1 MRSVYLFKFTL
12 FYPMETN
19 LVYEL
24 IGYAASILVAISLM
38 MSAIVK
44 LRVVNMI
51 GALTFSVYGV
61 LINSIPVAAMN
72 GFIVLINIYY
82 LVKIYRDEEYFQ
94 LVEEDESNNYT
105 RAFLNFYRN
114 HIKTYQPSYS
124 FDKSY
129 NFSLFVLR
137 DMVPAGLV
145 QGNIDQNGVLMIDLD
160 FVIPNYRDF
169 KIGRYLFTEKLD
181 FFRSRNIRAIRTSA
195 GNKAHN
201 DYLERTGFKRT
212 ETGEKY
218 SYELPI
224 TSKISKS

>member
-1 MRSVYLFKFTL
+1 
-12 FYPMETN
+12 METN

-24 IGYAASILVAISLM
+24 IGYAASILVAVSLM
-38 MSAIVK
+38 MSAIVT

-61 LINSIPVAAMN
+61 LIGSIPVAAMN

-82 LVKIYRDEEYFQ
+82 LLKIYRDEEYFQ
-94 LVEEDESNNYT
+94 LLEEDENSNYT
-105 RAFLNFYRN
+105 HAFLQFYKD
-114 HIKTYQPSYS
+114 HIKNYQPSYS
-124 FDKSY
+124 FDKPR

-145 QGNIDQNGVLMIDLD
+145 QGNIDETGVLKIDLD

-169 KIGRYLFTEKLD
+169 KIGKYLFTEKLEV
-181 FFRSRNIRAIRTSA
+181 FRTRNIRAIRTTA
-195 GNKAHN
+195 GNKDHN

-212 ETGEKY
+212 KTDGKY
-218 SYELPI
+218 PYELLVKP
-224 TSKISKS
+224 KKS

>member
-1 MRSVYLFKFTL
+1 
-12 FYPMETN
+12 METN

-24 IGYAASILVAISLM
+24 IGYAASLLVAISLM

-61 LINSIPVAAMN
+61 LIGSIPVAAMN

-82 LVKIYRDEEYFQ
+82 LVQIYRDEEYFQ
-94 LVEEDESNNYT
+94 LLDEDENSNYT
-105 RAFLNFYRN
+105 QEFLRFYRN

-124 FDKSY
+124 FDTPR

-145 QGNIDQNGVLMIDLD
+145 QGNIDENGVLKIDLD

-169 KIGRYLFTEKLD
+169 KIGQYLFTEKLD

-195 GNKAHN
+195 GNKDHN
-201 DYLERTGFKRT
+201 DYLEKTGFKRINS
-212 ETGEKY
+212 EEPY
-218 SYELPI
+218 PYVLPVQQ
-224 TSKISKS
+224 

>member
-1 MRSVYLFKFTL
+1 
-12 FYPMETN
+12 METN

-24 IGYAASILVAISLM
+24 IGYAASILVAVSLR

-51 GALTFSVYGV
+51 GALTFSVYGI
-61 LINSIPVAAMN
+61 LIGSIPVAAMN

-82 LVKIYRDEEYFQ
+82 LMKIYRDEEYFQ
-94 LVEEDESNNYT
+94 LLEENENSHYT
-105 RAFLNFYRN
+105 QAFLQYYKD

-124 FDKSY
+124 FDKPC

-145 QGNIDQNGVLMIDLD
+145 QGNLDNNRVLCIDLD

-169 KIGRYLFTEKLD
+169 KIGKYLFTEKIG

-195 GNKAHN
+195 GNKDHN
-201 DYLERTGFKRT
+201 DYLEITGFKRT
-212 ETGEKY
+212 NTDENY
-218 SYELPI
+218 PYELLVKP
-224 TSKISKS
+224 KKSSL

>member
-1 MRSVYLFKFTL
+1 
-12 FYPMETN
+12 METN

-24 IGYAASILVAISLM
+24 IGYAASLLVAISLM

-44 LRVVNMI
+44 LRIVNLI
-51 GALTFSVYGV
+51 GAFTFSIYGM
-61 LINSIPVAAMN
+61 LIGSIPVAAMN

-82 LVKIYRDEEYFQ
+82 LVQIYRDEEYFQ
-94 LVEEDESNNYT
+94 LLEEDEKSNYT
-105 RAFLNFYRN
+105 QEFLRFYRN

-124 FDKSY
+124 FDTPR

-145 QGNIDQNGVLMIDLD
+145 QGNIDENGVLKIDLD

-195 GNKAHN
+195 GNKDHN
-201 DYLERTGFKRT
+201 DYLEKTGFKRINP
-212 ETGEKY
+212 GEPY
-218 SYELPI
+218 PYVLPVQQ
-224 TSKISKS
+224 